1 MLGSVMLGCVGN
13 CPSSGSTIKPLVNL
27 LNVDKATDEQKSL
40 MEELNDTVLADL
52 LPGIEIIIGRSGK
65 HYFR

>member
-1 MLGSVMLGCVGN
+1 MLGSAGK
-13 CPSSGSTIKPLVNL
+13 CPYSGSTIKPLVNL

>member
-1 MLGSVMLGCVGN
+1 M
-13 CPSSGSTIKPLVNL
+13 
-27 LNVDKATDEQKSL
+27 DKATEEQKSL

-65 HYFR
+65 HYFRWEEIFIT